1 MIIYDYCL
9 SVNFLFFF
17 VLAMGQPIIQNN
29 LSQMPTWLILILS
42 QHLIQLTG

>member
-9 SVNFLFFF
+9 SVNFLFF

-29 LSQMPTWLILILS
+29 LSQMPS
-42 QHLIQLTG
+42 SNNVVHQC